1 MALDIIAAQQYAS
14 TILVKPN
21 APTANTLKQS
31 AGAKG
36 VRKGVFQ
43 SLFEKAQTREE
54 IALQE
59 LTEIVGLDDAAA
71 IVVLKDRLDESG
83 ERLKERGTTE
93 DFAAY
98 KTAVQHFVKFVVTKN
113 FTVDKSVSAPRY
125 QKNKDGSLMRDTE
138 GKLVKT
144 SKEYLSIQV
153 IDKKLDQLA
162 AEVLVNHQDKISILA
177 KINEINGLVVNL
189 LR

>member
-1 MALDIIAAQQYAS
+1 MALDIIATQQYAS
-14 TILVKPN
+14 TILANAN
-21 APTANTLKQS
+21 APTADPLKP
-31 AGAKG
+31 GAKG
-36 VRKGVFQ
+36 VRKSAFQ
-43 SLFEKAQTREE
+43 RLFEKEQTGDE
-54 IALQE
+54 IALRE
-59 LTEIVGLDDAAA
+59 LTEIAGLDDTAA
-71 IVVLKDRLDESG
+71 VTVLKDRLDESG

-113 FTVDKSVSAPRY
+113 FTVDRSAGEPRY
-125 QKNKDGSLMRDTE
+125 KKNKDGSPVRDTE
-138 GKLVKT
+138 GHLVKV

-162 AEVLVNHQDKISILA
+162 AEVLVNHQDKISLLA

>member
-14 TILVKPN
+14 I
-21 APTANTLKQS
+21 TLAQAKAAEEPKQS
-31 AGAKG
+31 AGTKGAK
-36 VRKGVFQ
+36 KSVFQ
-43 SLFEKAQTREE
+43 SLFEKEQTNDE
-54 IALQE
+54 IALRD
-59 LTEIVGLDDAAA
+59 LTEIAGLDDTAA

-83 ERLKERGTTE
+83 ERLKERGATE

-113 FTVDKSVSAPRY
+113 FAVDSETVSRMKRNSAGVMEKKAHVY
-125 QKNKDGSLMRDTE
+125 MR
-138 GKLVKT
+138 
-144 SKEYLSIQV
+144 IQV

-162 AEVLVNHQDKISILA
+162 AEVLVNHQDKISLLA

>member
-14 TILVKPN
+14 TILTKADTPTAEAVKP
-21 APTANTLKQS
+21 
-31 AGAKG
+31 GVKG
-36 VRKGVFQ
+36 VRKSVFQ
-43 SLFEKAQTREE
+43 SLFEKEQTSEE
-54 IALQE
+54 IALHD
-59 LTEIVGLDDAAA
+59 LTEIVGLDDTEA
-71 IVVLKDRLDESG
+71 IVVLKDRLDETG
-83 ERLKERGTTE
+83 ERLKERGSTE

-113 FTVDKSVSAPRY
+113 FTVEKSAGTPRY
-125 QKNKDGSLMRDTE
+125 KKNKDGSPARDDE
-138 GKLVKT
+138 GKLVKE
-144 SKEYLSIQV
+144 SFVYLRISV

-162 AEVLVNHQDKISILA
+162 AEVLLNHQDKISILA

>member
-14 TILVKPN
+14 TILTDVNTPKTEVPKP
-21 APTANTLKQS
+21 
-31 AGAKG
+31 GMKG
-36 VRKGVFQ
+36 VRKSVFQ
-43 SLFEKAQTREE
+43 SLFEKEQTSDE
-54 IALQE
+54 IALLE
-59 LTEIVGLDDAAA
+59 LKEIVGLDDDAA
-71 IVVLKDRLDESG
+71 IVVLKDRLDETG
-83 ERLKERGTTE
+83 ERLKERGSTE

-113 FTVDKSVSAPRY
+113 FTVEQSAGDPRY
-125 QKNKDGSLMRDTE
+125 KKNKDGSLVRDGE
-138 GKLVKT
+138 GKLVKE
-144 SKEYLSIQV
+144 SKIYTRITV

-162 AEVLVNHQDKISILA
+162 AEVLVNHQDRISILA

>member
-14 TILVKPN
+14 ITLAN
-21 APTANTLKQS
+21 APAAETIKPGVGTR
-31 AGAKG
+31 G
-36 VRKGVFQ
+36 VRKSIFQ
-43 SLFEKAQTREE
+43 SLFEKEQTSDE
-54 IALQE
+54 IALLD
-59 LTEIVGLDDAAA
+59 LTEIAGLDDAAA

-83 ERLKERGTTE
+83 ELLKERGATE

-113 FTVDKSVSAPRY
+113 FIVEQSTGDPRY
-125 QKNKDGSLMRDTE
+125 KKNNGSLVRD
-138 GKLVKT
+138 GAGNLVKESYVYT
-144 SKEYLSIQV
+144 RIKV
-153 IDKKLDQLA
+153 IDGKLDQLA
-162 AEVLVNHQDKISILA
+162 AEVLVNHQDKIGILA

>member
-1 MALDIIAAQQYAS
+1 MALDIIATQQYAS
-14 TILVKPN
+14 TILANTN
-21 APTANTLKQS
+21 APTAGSLKP
-31 AGAKG
+31 GTGTKG
-36 VRKGVFQ
+36 VRKSVFQ
-43 SLFEKAQTREE
+43 SLFEKEQTSEE

-83 ERLKERGTTE
+83 ERLKERGATE

-113 FTVDKSVSAPRY
+113 FTVEQSAGDPRY
-125 QKNKDGSLMRDTE
+125 KKNKDGSLARDGE
-138 GKLVKT
+138 GKLVKE
-144 SKEYLSIQV
+144 SKIYVRITV